1 MNTHFRKSKTLEL
14 RTMAGDALKV
24 DVNEATSFFLDD
36 FDDVLYVCGFV
47 RRTST
52 LSRTLGL

>member
-1 MNTHFRKSKTLEL
+1 
-14 RTMAGDALKV
+14 MAGDALKV